1 VDLDL
6 AEECESCHVLKKRPE
21 DVFVLDRM
29 DIPGPFKRA
38 PQRLAPDVVQRVYD
52 VARRSTTWT

>member
-1 VDLDL
+1 
-6 AEECESCHVLKKRPE
+6 
-21 DVFVLDRM
+21 VLDRT